1 MRRQSPAPGTHYA
14 STNLRNALHHS
25 SSNSVLY
32 PVSTPLASL
41 QKHQPGAAGG
51 IIRHERTSNP
61 PVQVSFVPRE
71 SADLDEGDEDS
82 GDLSD
87 DLSLD
92 ANHNDVRH
100 ISTIKIGSSSEGL
113 QKFSPTQ
120 TPKKFTS
127 RIDAVWGSDVERG
140 DQVDHARNKGGY
152 AVGGLRGGGFEKKH
166 GTESRGE
173 RGWAG
178 WIHSYFWFFVAPG
191 SADLETFSYLVP
203 LPPFSPARNL
213 TLAVSAS

>member
-61 PVQVSFVPRE
+61 PVQVSFVPEE
-71 SADLDEGDEDS
+71 SADLDDGDEDS

-87 DLSLD
+87 DGLD

-113 QKFSPTQ
+113 QKFSPMQ
-120 TPKKFTS
+120 PPKQFTS
-127 RIDAVWGSDVERG
+127 RIDAAWGNDAADRG
-140 DQVDHARNKGGY
+140 DQTDHAARKKGGY
-152 AVGGLRGGGFEKKH
+152 AMGGLRSGGFEKKH
-166 GTESRGE
+166 GTENRGE
-173 RGWAG
+173 RGWINSVAG
-178 WIHSYFWFFVAPG
+178 ITYPTSHAAFGDILAFPS
-191 SADLETFSYLVP
+191 
-203 LPPFSPARNL
+203 LPPCR
-213 TLAVSAS
+213 

>member
-71 SADLDEGDEDS
+71 SADLDDDDS

-87 DLSLD
+87 DDLD
-92 ANHNDVRH
+92 QNNNDARH

-113 QKFSPTQ
+113 QKFAPMQ
-120 TPKKFTS
+120 PPKQFTS
-127 RIDAVWGSDVERG
+127 RIDAAAWGSDVDR
-140 DQVDHARNKGGY
+140 VDHARKKGGY
-152 AVGGLRGGGFEKKH
+152 AVGGLRSGGFEKRH

-173 RGWAG
+173 RERDRERGFILRPRERGRLNCISGDSAG
-178 WIHSYFWFFVAPG
+178 SMGDIFVFPAFLP
-191 SADLETFSYLVP
+191 TF
-203 LPPFSPARNL
+203 LPV
-213 TLAVSAS
+213 T

>member
-14 STNLRNALHHS
+14 STNLRSALHHS

-32 PVSTPLASL
+32 PVSTPLAAL
-41 QKHQPGAAGG
+41 HKHQPG

-71 SADLDEGDEDS
+71 SADLDEADEDS
-82 GDLSD
+82 SSDLSE
-87 DLSLD
+87 LD

-113 QKFSPTQ
+113 QKFSPAQ
-120 TPKKFTS
+120 PPKHFAS
-127 RIDAVWGSDVERG
+127 RMSDGTAWGSDA
-140 DQVDHARNKGGY
+140 DQTDRARTTTKVGGY
-152 AVGGLRGGGFEKKH
+152 AVGGIRSGGFEKKH

-173 RGWAG
+173 IRF
-178 WIHSYFWFFVAPG
+178 I
-191 SADLETFSYLVP
+191 LV
-203 LPPFSPARNL
+203 L
-213 TLAVSAS
+213 